1 MTEPTTEAGRRVWD
15 RAIRTGHLDAEQW
28 AKEILAIEAEARATV
43 PGSLHLDFCGGG
55 GFCVLDDCLCDCHIR
70 SDREALAAEPPA
82 LDVERLARAID
93 ETGTVTWDDDPTV
106 LRPKTPTEIATD
118 AAPRYARLAR
128 EASDGA

>member
-1 MTEPTTEAGRRVWD
+1 MIENQKTPETEPTTEAGRMLLAAFD
-15 RAIRTGHLDAEQW
+15 NPTARTA
-28 AKEILAIEAEARATV
+28 ILAIEAEAEARATV
-43 PGSLHLDFCGGG
+43 
-55 GFCVLDDCLCDCHIR
+55 
-70 SDREALAAEPPA
+70 PPA

-128 EASDGA
+128 EASDD